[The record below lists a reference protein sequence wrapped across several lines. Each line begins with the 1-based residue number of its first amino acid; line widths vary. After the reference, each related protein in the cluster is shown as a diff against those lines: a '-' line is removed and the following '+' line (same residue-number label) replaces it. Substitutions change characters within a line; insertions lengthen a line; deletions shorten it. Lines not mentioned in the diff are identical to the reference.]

1 MSSCR
6 QFHIIVTEHDSGK
19 RTDIAVPSFISEL
32 SRSYAAE
39 LIRNGDVRI
48 NGQIVKPAYK
58 VKAGDEII
66 ASIPAP
72 QPLSIEAQDIELS
85 IIYEDDDLLVI
96 DKAPGMVVHPAPGHS
111 EGTIVNA
118 ILHHCSDLGKIGG
131 KIRPGIVHRLD
142 KDTSGLLV
150 IAKNDTAHQHLALQ
164 FKARTLHK
172 EYLAIVHGNMERS
185 SGVISLPIGRHPADR
200 KKMSVI
206 SSRGRTAETLWSV
219 KERFGN
225 ADLLSVTLKTG
236 RTHQIRVH
244 CAAVGHPI
252 IGDTIYC
259 SRNKTITADR
269 QMLHAWKLRFVHPLT
284 GESMSL
290 EARVPKD
297 MNHLIE
303 TLESSRQIGK
313 KS

>member
-6 QFHIIVTEHDSGK
+6 QFHIIVPETDSGK
-19 RTDIAVPSFISEL
+19 RTDIVAASLISGL

-39 LIRNGDVRI
+39 LIRNGDIRI

-58 VKAGDEII
+58 VRAGDDII
-66 ASIPAP
+66 ASIPDP
-72 QPLSIEAQDIELS
+72 EPLNIEAQDIKLS
-85 IIYEDDDLLVI
+85 IVYEDDDLLVI
-96 DKAPGMVVHPAPGHS
+96 DKACGMVVHPAPGHS

-118 ILHHCSDLGKIGG
+118 ILHHCSDLGEIGG

-150 IAKNDTAHQHLALQ
+150 IAKNDMAHQDLALQ

-172 EYLAIVHGNMERS
+172 EYLAVVHGNMEKN
-185 SGVISLPIGRHPADR
+185 SGTILLPIGRHPTDR

-225 ADLLSVTLKTG
+225 ADLLSLTLKTG

-252 IGDTIYC
+252 VGDTVYG
-259 SRNKTITADR
+259 SRNKTLTANR
-269 QMLHAWKLRFVHPLT
+269 QMLHAWKLQFAHPRT
-284 GESMSL
+284 GESVSF
-290 EARVPKD
+290 EARIPDD
-297 MNHLIE
+297 MNHLIK
-303 TLESSRQIGK
+303 TLRSSERQKI
-313 KS
+313 